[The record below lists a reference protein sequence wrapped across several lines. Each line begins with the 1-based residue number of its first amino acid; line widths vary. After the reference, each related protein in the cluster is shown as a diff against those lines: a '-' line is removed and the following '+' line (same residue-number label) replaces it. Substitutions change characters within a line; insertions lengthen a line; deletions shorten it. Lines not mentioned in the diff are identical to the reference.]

1 MTDSVLECGI
11 IPKGTQISINGIPFV
26 LQEDVKGNASQEYI
40 DKVIEDQN
48 NYLNGQN
55 EKCSEEP
62 CESVGTNSVY
72 EATHK
77 LEVLVKLDNTNAC
90 RDNDELRR
98 KVETKILESLD
109 KL

>member
-1 MTDSVLECGI
+1 MTNSVLECGI

-48 NYLNGQN
+48 NYLNVQN
-55 EKCSEEP
+55 EKCNEEP
-62 CESVGTNSVY
+62 YESVDTNSVY

-77 LEVLVKLDNTNAC
+77 LELLIKLNSANAC
-90 RDNDELRR
+90 RENNEISG
-98 KVETKILESLD
+98 KVEAKILELLD